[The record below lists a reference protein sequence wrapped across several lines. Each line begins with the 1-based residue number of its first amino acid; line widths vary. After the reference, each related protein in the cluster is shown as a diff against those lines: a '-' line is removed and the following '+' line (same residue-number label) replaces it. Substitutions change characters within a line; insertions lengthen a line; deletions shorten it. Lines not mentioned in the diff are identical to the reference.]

1 MSKLQ
6 GRGSIFHTL
15 NYSFFIVMG
24 IIMIYPFWYVVMI
37 SISDATRPAINGY
50 YIFPNGF
57 SLDAYSEVLAL
68 PIITKSYINT
78 IFITVVGTVY
88 KVIMTVMTAYP
99 LSRPKLRGKQ
109 FIFNMFLLTMVFS
122 GGLIPTYLMVRS
134 LGLVD
139 SRLVFIIPFAV
150 DVYLLMITL
159 KFFKGI
165 SQSLIESAKIDG
177 YNDVSI
183 LFKVVLPLSPAVIA
197 VLCLFYAVGQWNNY
211 TTGLIYIN
219 TQSKQVLQVV
229 LQSLLVSSEQMH
241 QAPKPDVKVTTQGL
255 RMATIV
261 VSILPILFVYPF
273 VQKYFITGMTLG
285 AVKE

>member
-1 MSKLQ
+1 MSKVQ
-6 GRGSIFHTL
+6 SGGRIFRIL
-15 NYSFFIVMG
+15 NYSFFTLMG
-24 IIMIYPFWYVVMI
+24 IIMIYPFWYVVML
-37 SISDATRPAINGY
+37 SISDATRPALNNY
-50 YIFPNGF
+50 YIIPNGF
-57 SLDAYSEVLAL
+57 SLDAFNEVLAL
-68 PIITKSYINT
+68 PIIVKSYINT

-88 KVIMTVMTAYP
+88 KVVLTVMTAYP
-99 LSRPKLRGKQ
+99 LSRQKLRGKKI
-109 FIFNMFLLTMVFS
+109 IFNMFLITMVFS
-122 GGLIPTYLMVRS
+122 GGLIPTYLLIRS

-139 SRLVFIIPFAV
+139 SMLVFIIPFAV

-197 VLCLFYAVGQWNNY
+197 AISLFYAVGHWNNY

-219 TQSKQVLQVV
+219 TQSKQVLQVI
-229 LQSLLVSSEQMH
+229 LQSLLVSTEQI
-241 QAPKPDVKVTTQGL
+241 PRIPRPDVNVSTQGL

-273 VQKYFITGMTLG
+273 VQKYFIAGMTLG

>member
-6 GRGSIFHTL
+6 SRGRIFHII

-24 IIMIYPFWYVVMI
+24 IIMIYPFWYVVMLA
-37 SISDATRPAINGY
+37 ISDAAKPAINGY

-57 SLDAYSEVLAL
+57 SLDAFSEVLAL

-88 KVIMTVMTAYP
+88 KVVMTVMTAYP
-99 LSRPKLRGKQ
+99 LSRPSLRGKQ

-229 LQSLLVSSEQMH
+229 LQSLLVSSEQIN